1 MPHEGP
7 HLTRTKITPDL
18 LAFAVSQDHD
28 VMLRVDL
35 PGEDATVILQM
46 KPADARE
53 IAAAL
58 VAKAAEAE
66 KGGGAKRKPARG
78 ADRAHRRRR
87 RCRRD
92 SVPTP

>member
-7 HLTRTKITPDL
+7 HLTRTKVTPDL
-18 LAFAVSQDHD
+18 LAFAVSHEHD

-58 VAKAAEAE
+58 IAKADEAE
-66 KGGGAKRKPARG
+66 KP
-78 ADRAHRRRR
+78 H
-87 RCRRD
+87 
-92 SVPTP
+92 T

>member
-7 HLTRTKITPDL
+7 HLTRTKITADL
-18 LAFAVSQDHD
+18 LAFAVSQERD

-58 VAKAAEAE
+58 IAKAKEAE
-66 KGGGAKRKPARG
+66 TA
-78 ADRAHRRRR
+78 
-87 RCRRD
+87 
-92 SVPTP
+92 

>member
-18 LAFAVSQDHD
+18 LAFAVSNERD

-58 VAKAAEAE
+58 IAKAAEAE
-66 KGGGAKRKPARG
+66 KG
-78 ADRAHRRRR
+78 
-87 RCRRD
+87 
-92 SVPTP
+92 

>member
-7 HLTRTKITPDL
+7 HLTRTKITPEL
-18 LAFAVSQDHD
+18 LAFAVSHEHD

-58 VAKAAEAE
+58 IAKAAEAE
-66 KGGGAKRKPARG
+66 KDQA
-78 ADRAHRRRR
+78 
-87 RCRRD
+87 
-92 SVPTP
+92 

>member
-18 LAFAVSQDHD
+18 LAFAVSHEHD

-58 VAKAAEAE
+58 VAKADEAE
-66 KGGGAKRKPARG
+66 KGHA
-78 ADRAHRRRR
+78 
-87 RCRRD
+87 
-92 SVPTP
+92 

>member
-7 HLTRTKITPDL
+7 HLTRTKVTADL

-28 VMLRVDL
+28 VLLRVDL

-46 KPADARE
+46 KPTDARE

-58 VAKAAEAE
+58 IAKAKEAE
-66 KGGGAKRKPARG
+66 TG
-78 ADRAHRRRR
+78 
-87 RCRRD
+87 
-92 SVPTP
+92 

>member
-7 HLTRTKITPDL
+7 HLTRTKVTPDL
-18 LAFAVSQDHD
+18 LAFAVSNDRE
-28 VMLRVDL
+28 VLLRVDL

-58 VAKAAEAE
+58 IAKAKEAE
-66 KGGGAKRKPARG
+66 KA
-78 ADRAHRRRR
+78 
-87 RCRRD
+87 
-92 SVPTP
+92 